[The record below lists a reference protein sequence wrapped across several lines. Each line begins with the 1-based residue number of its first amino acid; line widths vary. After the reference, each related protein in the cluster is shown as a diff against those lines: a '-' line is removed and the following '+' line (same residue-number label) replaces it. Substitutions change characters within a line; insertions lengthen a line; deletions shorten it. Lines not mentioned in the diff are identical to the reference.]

1 MMKNH
6 IPKSLFL
13 CNYFK
18 FVNFYMMH
26 NLMQTYGVIMK
37 TALSGVRV

>member
-6 IPKSLFL
+6 VPKSLFL

-18 FVNFYMMH
+18 FVYFHVMH
-26 NLMQTYGVIMK
+26 NLVQTYGVIMK
-37 TALSGVRV
+37 IAFGGVRF